1 MKQNLQ
7 RLFTYT
13 HSLGGSNCTG
23 LLERMDSNLID
34 ILLVE
39 DNAGDAELTLR
50 ALRKHNLANHVIHL
64 RDGSEALD
72 FLFGKGK
79 FQGRNVGDLPKI
91 LLLDLKMPKVG
102 GMEVLEKVKSDS
114 RTKSMPVVILT
125 SSAEDP
131 DIERAYS
138 LGANSYIIKPVDFY
152 NFSKTV
158 ADLGFF
164 WLAINKTKT

>member
-1 MKQNLQ
+1 
-7 RLFTYT
+7 
-13 HSLGGSNCTG
+13 
-23 LLERMDSNLID
+23 MDSNPID

-50 ALRKHNLANHVIHL
+50 ALRKHNLANHIIHL

-72 FLFGKGK
+72 FLFGTGK
-79 FQGRNVGDLPKI
+79 FSGRNVADLPKI

-102 GMEVLEKVKSDS
+102 GMQVLEKAKSDA
-114 RTKSMPVVILT
+114 RTRSMPVVILT

-131 DIERAYS
+131 DIERAYA

-164 WLAINKTKT
+164 WLAVNKTKA

>member
-1 MKQNLQ
+1 
-7 RLFTYT
+7 
-13 HSLGGSNCTG
+13 
-23 LLERMDSNLID
+23 MDSNVID

-72 FLFGKGK
+72 FLFGMGK
-79 FQGRNVGDLPKI
+79 FLGRNVEELPRI

-102 GMEVLEKVKSDS
+102 GMQVLEKVKSDS

-164 WLAINKTKT
+164 WLAINKTKG

>member
-1 MKQNLQ
+1 
-7 RLFTYT
+7 
-13 HSLGGSNCTG
+13 
-23 LLERMDSNLID
+23 MDSNLID

-72 FLFGKGK
+72 FLFGTGK
-79 FQGRNVGDLPKI
+79 FLGRNVGDLPKI

-102 GMEVLEKVKSDS
+102 GMEVLEKVKSDT

-164 WLAINKTKT
+164 WLAINKTKG

>member
-1 MKQNLQ
+1 MN
-7 RLFTYT
+7 
-13 HSLGGSNCTG
+13 SNP
-23 LLERMDSNLID
+23 ID

-50 ALRKHNLANHVIHL
+50 ALVKHNLANHVIHL

-72 FLFGKGK
+72 FLFGTGK
-79 FQGRNVGDLPKI
+79 FLGRNVEDLPRI

-102 GMEVLEKVKSDS
+102 GMQVLEKVKSDP

-164 WLAINKTKT
+164 WLAINKTKV